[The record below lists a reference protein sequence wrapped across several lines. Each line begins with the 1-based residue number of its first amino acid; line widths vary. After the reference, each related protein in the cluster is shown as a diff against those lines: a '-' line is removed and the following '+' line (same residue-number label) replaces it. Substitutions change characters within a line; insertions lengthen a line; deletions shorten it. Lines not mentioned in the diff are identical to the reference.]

1 MFLELYY
8 KDYPNL
14 CEPSRRSLPYS
25 IIIRSPEQRK
35 MFEEMLRKDGFQCV
49 VSENGYPCMYVNFT
63 LKRYGRSMKPCA
75 SGSINAKPTTQEEF
89 MDQIYSKY
97 LHI

>member
-25 IIIRSPEQRK
+25 IMIRSPEQRK
-35 MFEEMLRKDGFQCV
+35 MFEEMQIPT
-49 VSENGYPCMYVNFT
+49 SNFAIF
-63 LKRYGRSMKPCA
+63 SV
-75 SGSINAKPTTQEEF
+75 
-89 MDQIYSKY
+89 
-97 LHI
+97 